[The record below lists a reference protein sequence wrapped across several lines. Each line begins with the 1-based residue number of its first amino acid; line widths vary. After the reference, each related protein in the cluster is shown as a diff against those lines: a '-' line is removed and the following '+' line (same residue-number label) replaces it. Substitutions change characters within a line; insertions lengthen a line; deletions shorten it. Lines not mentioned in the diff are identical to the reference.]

1 MEAGVVEGM
10 ESTRRKQADDLPGLR
25 IQMLGPLTIT
35 RQGTQLALP
44 ASRKVRALTAYLALA
59 PRPVSRSH
67 LCELL
72 WDEPS
77 DPRGE
82 LRWSL
87 SKMRSVLDEPGRQR
101 VATSGDLISLD
112 LADCFV
118 DALAIAKAAQS
129 GIEKL
134 DLQALRSLAGF
145 LAGAFLD
152 GLEMENSPHFNGW
165 LVAQRRRLHAC
176 HTAILE
182 QLVRSLPADSE
193 EMLGFLDQWL
203 AHAALDRRA
212 HEILLRTLARRGR
225 IREGEEHL
233 ATAVRLFEAEG
244 LDAAPL
250 RAAWRDARQQAANVS
265 AGPQANPARATAPAT
280 AARRAS
286 IAVMPLI
293 DRMPRDAQRGG
304 IADGLTHDI
313 ITRLA
318 KLRSFAVIAQG
329 TMFALGERSI
339 GPEDA
344 ARTLNT
350 DYVASGSVERRA
362 ERLRVRME
370 LVETRMARIVWA
382 EDFDYRMGDALQV
395 LDEIGNRIVAAIAS
409 EIETAERNRALLK
422 PPNSLDAWEA
432 YHRGLWHMYRFR
444 GGDNDQA
451 QHFFQMAVRLDPT
464 FARAHAGLSFTHW
477 QNAFLHR
484 TADRELEVN
493 RAMAS
498 AEQSVIVDERDPT
511 AHWAMGRAL
520 WLRGRQEQCLQELE
534 QAVDLSP
541 NFALGHYT
549 LSFVHSQSG
558 DPAAAIRASDHSRRL
573 SPFDPLLF
581 AMLAS
586 RAIAHVRLGQLDEAA
601 VWAVNAINRPNAHI
615 HVRAIAAHCLAAAGR
630 VDEARSVTAL
640 IHAEHPNYR
649 VDDYLTAFRF
659 SPDAAALFR
668 QSAKMIGIG

>member
-1 MEAGVVEGM
+1 VEAGVETAM
-10 ESTRRKQADDLPGLR
+10 ESTQSKQADDLPRMR

-35 RQGTQLALP
+35 RQGKPLALP

-87 SKMRSVLDEPGRQR
+87 SKMRSVLDEPGQQR

-118 DALAIAKAAQS
+118 DALQIAKATQG

-134 DLQALRSLAGF
+134 DPEALRSLAGF

-165 LVAQRRRLHAC
+165 LVAQRRRFHAC

-193 EMLGFLDQWL
+193 EMFGFLDQWL
-203 AHAALDRRA
+203 EHAALDVRA
-212 HEILLRTLARRGR
+212 HEILLRTLARGGR

-244 LDAAPL
+244 LDAAPI
-250 RAAWRDARQQAANVS
+250 RAAWRDARQQAANVT
-265 AGPQANPARATAPAT
+265 AGPQANPATATAPTT

-293 DRMPRDAQRGG
+293 DRMPSDTQRGG

-318 KLRSFAVIAQG
+318 KLRSVAVIAQG

-339 GPEDA
+339 GAENA
-344 ARTLNT
+344 GRTLNV
-350 DYVASGSVERRA
+350 DYVASGSVERRG
-362 ERLRVRME
+362 ERLQVRME

-382 EDFDYRMGDALQV
+382 EDFDYKMGDALQV
-395 LDEIGNRIVAAIAS
+395 LDEIGNQIVAAIAS

-484 TADRELEVN
+484 TADRELEMD
-493 RAMAS
+493 RALAT
-498 AEQSVIVDERDPT
+498 AEQSVTVDERDPA

-520 WLRGRQEQCLQELE
+520 WLRGRQEQCLEELE

-630 VDEARSVTAL
+630 VAEARSVTAL